1 MSHFPVRRFFVLPIA
16 LAALA
21 LMIGCQGFSSSKSGS
36 QSQNAQSGDL
46 TASPASVSFGNVQIG
61 TSQTLS
67 DTLTNTGTSDLTIT
81 LATASSA
88 AFSAA
93 GLTLPL
99 TLSAGQSATFTVVFS
114 PQASGAASGNLT
126 LTNNGS
132 GSSLVIALSGTG
144 VAAGSVTTNPTSLNF
159 GNVVVGGSPSQ
170 TETLTNSGGQ
180 NLTISQAAITGT
192 GFTYTGLSLPLTL
205 APNQSTTFGVQF
217 APTGA
222 GTSNGD
228 LSLTVS
234 GSTAT
239 VDIALSG
246 TGTNA
251 ATPATLAAIPV
262 SLSFTDVE
270 MGKNQ
275 TQTETVQNTGGSN
288 ATISGIAAT
297 GSGFSVSGAST
308 PVTLSPGQTTS
319 FTVTFAPQSSGNFTG
334 SVSITS
340 NASNPNLSVSLSGSA
355 IGSSS
360 GQLSVSPSTI
370 AVGNVT
376 VGNSGSKTGTLT
388 ATGASVVVSSADVG
402 SSEFSISGL
411 SFPVTLAAGQSA
423 TFTVTFTPQSSGAA
437 STTASFTNNG
447 TNSPALAT
455 LTGTGV
461 AAPAYSVNLGW
472 NADNSS
478 NVVGYNVLR
487 RAGTSG
493 TFSQIN
499 TTLVAGTTYT
509 DSSVIDGQTYYYETT
524 AVNSSG
530 AQSAPSG
537 VVQAVIP

>member
-1 MSHFPVRRFFVLPIA
+1 MSHFPARKFFVLPIA

-21 LMIGCQGFSSSKSGS
+21 CMIGCQGFSSGNSGS
-36 QSQNAQSGDL
+36 QSQNSQSGDL
-46 TASPASVSFGNVQIG
+46 TAAPASVSFGNVQIG

-81 LATASSA
+81 QATASSA

-99 TLSAGQSATFTVVFS
+99 TLSAGQSSTFTVVFS
-114 PQASGAASGNLT
+114 PQAAGAASGNLT

-180 NLTISQAAITGT
+180 SLTISQAAITGT
-192 GFTYTGLSLPLTL
+192 GFTYTGLSLPLSLT
-205 APNQSTTFGVQF
+205 PNQSTTFGVQF

-234 GSTAT
+234 GSSTT

-246 TGTNA
+246 TGTSV

-262 SLSFTDVE
+262 TLSFTDVE

-297 GSGFSVSGAST
+297 GNGFSVSGAST

-340 NASNPNLSVSLSGSA
+340 NASNPSLNVSLSGSA

-376 VGNSGSKTGTLT
+376 VGNSGSQTGTLT
-388 ATGASVVVSSADVG
+388 ATGASVVVSAADVG
-402 SSEFSISGL
+402 SSEFSIGGL

-423 TFTVTFTPQSSGAA
+423 TFTVTFAPQSSGAA
-437 STTASFTNNG
+437 STTVSFTNNG
-447 TNSPALAT
+447 TNSPASAT

-472 NADNSS
+472 NADNSP
-478 NVVGYNVLR
+478 NVAGYNVLR
-487 RAGTSG
+487 RTGTSG

-509 DSSVIDGQTYYYETT
+509 DTSVTDGQTYYYETT

-530 AQSAPSG
+530 AQSAPSTP
-537 VVQAVIP
+537 VQAVIP